1 MFVGASTGLQ
11 YGRDGRLNVIASSP
25 SARLPASPNLPSIA
39 ESGYREF
46 DFSTWYGLVAPAKTP
61 ADIVARLN
69 QEVARALRAPDM
81 QQRFAALG
89 LIPLPMTPEEF
100 SAKLRRDAEH
110 YAPMVKLTGA
120 RGE

>member
-1 MFVGASTGLQ
+1 MSRPLFRASLAIAAILGALVPAQ
-11 YGRDGRLNVIASSP
+11 AQASP
-25 SARLPASPNLPSIA
+25 SRPLRP
-39 ESGYREF
+39 
-46 DFSTWYGLVAPAKTP
+46 APARTP
-61 ADIVARLN
+61 PDSVARFN
-69 QEVARALRAPDM
+69 QEIVRALCAPDM

-110 YAPMVKLTGA
+110 HARMVKLAGA